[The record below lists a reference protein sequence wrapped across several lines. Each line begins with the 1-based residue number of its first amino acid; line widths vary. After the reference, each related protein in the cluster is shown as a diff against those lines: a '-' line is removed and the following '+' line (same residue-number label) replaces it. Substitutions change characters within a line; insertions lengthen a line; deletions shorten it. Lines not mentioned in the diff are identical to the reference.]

1 MSRRV
6 VQSVSLRRRREGT
19 HGDRDTRERLLEAAK
34 ALFAEHG
41 FDGVTVRDICLA
53 ANASL
58 ALVNYHFGD
67 KAGLYGEVVDEAIR
81 LIRTFNDETMRARA
95 GSPAEERL
103 AHFVRAFVGRMLR
116 PEGSEA
122 WVHNLMEHEI
132 RRPTTAAG
140 RIGRHAIAPRI
151 RYLAVIIG
159 ELLARPPNDPLVLQC
174 VGSVHGLCL
183 IYARMREMPEPLRAA
198 ITEEPWKVDVDAA
211 AEHVLAFSLAGIRAM
226 RGNRDEGGGSP
237 TGGILVRGGRD

>member
-1 MSRRV
+1 VSRRV
-6 VQSVSLRRRREGT
+6 PRSASLRRRPERT
-19 HGDRDTRERLLEAAK
+19 RGDRGTRERLLEAAK

-41 FDGVTVRDICLA
+41 FDGVTVRDICVA

-81 LIRTFNDETMRARA
+81 LIRTFNDETMRAAA
-95 GSPAEERL
+95 GSSAEERL
-103 AHFVRAFVGRMLR
+103 AHFVQAFVGRMLR
-116 PEGSEA
+116 PAGGEA
-122 WVHNLMEHEI
+122 WVHNLIEHEI
-132 RRPTTAAG
+132 RRPTAAAT

-151 RYLAVIIG
+151 RYLAAVIG
-159 ELLARPPNDPLVLQC
+159 ELLALSPNDPLVLQC

-198 ITEEPWKVDVDAA
+198 ITREPWKVDVEAA

-226 RGNRDEGGGSP
+226 RASRSP
-237 TGGILVRGGRD
+237 TPTTRR